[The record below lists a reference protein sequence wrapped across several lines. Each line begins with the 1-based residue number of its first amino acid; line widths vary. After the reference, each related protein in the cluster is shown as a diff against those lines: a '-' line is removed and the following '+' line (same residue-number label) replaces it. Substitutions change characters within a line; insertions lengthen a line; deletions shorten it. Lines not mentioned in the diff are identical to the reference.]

1 LIFREAAGFNVG
13 ELSKSVDHFIPALD
27 KHFVGIVSQLGAS
40 FRRERTLKSA
50 PVFFLQR
57 FIDHQLSGCGGASCE
72 IPTGKSPRQNVNQ
85 L

>member
-50 PVFFLQR
+50 PVFFLSALYR
-57 FIDHQLSGCGGASCE
+57 PSAKRMWRCKL
-72 IPTGKSPRQNVNQ
+72 
-85 L
+85 